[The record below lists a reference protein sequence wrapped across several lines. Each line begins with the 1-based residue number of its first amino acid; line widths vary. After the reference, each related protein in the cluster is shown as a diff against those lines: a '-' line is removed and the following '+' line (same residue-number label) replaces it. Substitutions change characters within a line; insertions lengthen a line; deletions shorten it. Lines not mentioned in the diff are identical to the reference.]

1 MGEFYEVEIRSNL
14 DSRSG
19 SGLFF
24 KGLIRIRIRKKTIRI
39 LSNQGRNFG
48 YKNVLIKVIAVFL
61 FISN

>member
-24 KGLIRIRIRKKTIRI
+24 KGQIWIWLRKKTRPGFY
-39 LSNQGRNFG
+39 Q
-48 YKNVLIKVIAVFL
+48 IKAGTSVTKT
-61 FISN
+61 S

>member
-24 KGLIRIRIRKKTIRI
+24 KGQIWIRLRKKTR
-39 LSNQGRNFG
+39 SGFDQ
-48 YKNVLIKVIAVFL
+48 IKAGSLTLVTNT
-61 FISN
+61 S